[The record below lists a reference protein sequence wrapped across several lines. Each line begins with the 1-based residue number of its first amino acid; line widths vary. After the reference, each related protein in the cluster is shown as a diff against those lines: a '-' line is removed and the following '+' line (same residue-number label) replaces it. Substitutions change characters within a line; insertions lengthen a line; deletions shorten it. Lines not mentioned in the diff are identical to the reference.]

1 MATSEDGK
9 RTVERMS
16 GMREDCGC
24 RDDVD
29 ALVNAVNT
37 VDREPSDF
45 VAGLQLQWIEI
56 PIERPET
63 HHRRETDQ
71 IHRAPPQIEL
81 ARCTALIEAALG
93 DLQNVE
99 VVVYEPTAAY

>member
-1 MATSEDGK
+1 MGRENECHVCCRNAIRVPFRQADRMATSEDGK

-71 IHRAPPQIEL
+71 IHRAPPQ
-81 ARCTALIEAALG
+81 
-93 DLQNVE
+93 
-99 VVVYEPTAAY
+99 